1 VRSILTCSAV
11 IILALTLVGCGG
23 SSDRAASTPPT
34 PGVHSEGGSMA
45 PFYGE
50 VFHENRFYLF
60 GTKPEFAKFTAQSE
74 KKEANPLKSKMM
86 IGKGPK
92 RETIVVE
99 TSKDVPGMSDRLVAQ
114 FRTRYGI
121 EAPAAT
127 AAP

>member
-1 VRSILTCSAV
+1 
-11 IILALTLVGCGG
+11 
-23 SSDRAASTPPT
+23 
-34 PGVHSEGGSMA
+34 MA

-60 GTKPEFAKFTAQSE
+60 GTKPEFARFVGQEE

-99 TSKDVPGMSDRLVAQ
+99 TNKEVPGMSDRLVAQ
-114 FRTRYGI
+114 FRKRYAI
-121 EAPAAT
+121 EAPSAT
-127 AAP
+127 ATP